1 MLRNVVASRKIYRTL
16 GHMQEIC
23 LSAKQGK
30 EVLKV
35 PPPSGGTLS
44 KFLTNH
50 DAKKSSLNEEFLKE
64 ISCIWP

>member
-1 MLRNVVASRKIYRTL
+1 MLLSRIALLIKKKKKSVCQSMLYLASCDIYFSSQ

-35 PPPSGGTLS
+35 PPEVP
-44 KFLTNH
+44 
-50 DAKKSSLNEEFLKE
+50 
-64 ISCIWP
+64 